1 MTSVK
6 KNWNI
11 ALEIQDYIFPPNSY
25 CIQTIVDAPDWSI
38 ASLLGTADAIFILL
52 LNKSIM

>member
-38 ASLLGTADAIFILL
+38 ASLLGRADAIFILL